1 MDEHEEGFENRRRPE
16 GVPERRDYTPKG
28 RVRRIIHDHRLSSVT
43 LMLFMLA
50 AAGLF
55 VATSAWAVNERLTR
69 RVTEMTYLKDT
80 RSLDFIRQ
88 RDAERTSKALD
99 EERQLAAKE
108 AELAPGDR
116 PFIIVNL
123 AERRMLY
130 VRGRDTVYRASVAV
144 GSGKTMVMGGQTRR
158 FVTPRGRMAITHK
171 ELNPVWVPPD
181 WHYVEIARRTGRGII
196 DMSNASPNA
205 LAGYP
210 AGQVPIRG
218 GSVIIPPWGSPQRQY
233 RGKLG
238 YAKLEMYDG
247 YYFHGT
253 DNERSVGDAASH
265 GCLRMLRDDILWMYR
280 NVPTGTPVYI
290 Y

>member
-1 MDEHEEGFENRRRPE
+1 MDRISRAGTPD
-16 GVPERRDYTPKG
+16 RRDWTPPG
-28 RVRRIIHDHRLSSVT
+28 RLRRIAHDHRRTVVGLLLGV
-43 LMLFMLA
+43 LV

-55 VATSAWAVNERLTR
+55 VATSAMAVEARFDR
-69 RVTEMTYLKDT
+69 RVAEMVYSRDQ
-80 RSLDFIRQ
+80 RSLSFVRQ
-88 RDAERTSKALD
+88 
-99 EERQLAAKE
+99 KE
-108 AELAPGDR
+108 AQLTQSVAARERELAKKEDELVPANK
-116 PFIIVNL
+116 PYLVVSL
-123 AERRMLY
+123 AERRVLLIQAN
-130 VRGRDTVYRASVAV
+130 DTIFRAPVAI
-144 GSGKTMVMGGQTRR
+144 GSGKTVVIDGVTKR
-158 FVTPRGRMAITHK
+158 FQTPRGKMTITHK
-171 ELNPVWVPPD
+171 ERDPVWVPPN
-181 WHYVEIARRTGRGII
+181 WHYVEVARNNGLGII
-196 DMSNASPNA
+196 DMSNASPGA

-265 GCLRMLRDDILWMYR
+265 GCLRMLRDDIKWMYE
-280 NVPTGTPVYI
+280 NVPVGTPVYI